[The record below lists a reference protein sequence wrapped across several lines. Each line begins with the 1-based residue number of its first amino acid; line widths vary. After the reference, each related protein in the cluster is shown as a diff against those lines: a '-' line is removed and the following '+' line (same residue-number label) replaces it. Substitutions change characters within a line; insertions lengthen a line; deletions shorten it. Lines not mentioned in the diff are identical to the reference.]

1 MLELSADDDVFSFT
15 HAGEVYVMPQI
26 TIDDIEALAE
36 ALTLGHAEMAR
47 TTRDYLLELTR
58 DDYPATA
65 DLIGRVGLKNYFLI
79 FRAWSGMTTGES
91 QPSDGS

>member
-1 MLELSADDDVFSFT
+1 MLELSADDDIFTFS
-15 HAGEVYVMPQI
+15 HSGETYEMPLI
-26 TIDDIEALAE
+26 TIDDIEALSE

-47 TTRDYLLELTR
+47 ATRDYLLDLTR

-65 DLIGRVGLKNYFLI
+65 DLIGRVGLKNYFRI
-79 FRAWSGMTTGES
+79 FHAWSGMDSGES